1 MLLTE
6 ILGFSPTDD
15 RVQTSVKSLLE
26 VCAEMS
32 IQPVM
37 LIWPL
42 LYAGANAVTEEDR
55 AWTKSLFGTYAYSHC
70 SDLIAAV
77 RLIFLVAY
85 LT

>member
-6 ILGFSPTDD
+6 VLCLPAKED

-32 IQPVM
+32 MQPVM

-42 LYAGANAVTEEDR
+42 LYAGANAVTLEDR
-55 AWTKSLFGTYAYSHC
+55 SWTKHLFGTYAFSHC
-70 SDLIAAV
+70 ADLVAAV
-77 RLIFLVAY
+77 SD
-85 LT
+85 